1 MRTGVGADRLEG
13 GGGNDTLDGSYGN
26 DILNGGDGFDTVVFQ
41 DAEADGQSVFVNMA
55 NKDYAN
61 NTYGADTYISIEALI
76 GTSFGDH
83 LIGNADAN
91 TFTGGKGNDTL
102 DGGGGVNT
110 AVFSGRASDY
120 TVTKNGAT
128 ITVQHNN
135 NGQDG
140 TDTLTNI
147 RFARFSDKTVA
158 LINSAPASVG
168 LSNMS
173 VAENA
178 ANAVVGQLAATDADG
193 DAVSYSLA
201 ADPDGVFAIRDG
213 ELVVTRALDFEA
225 KTQHAVTVT
234 AKDAWGGETTQ
245 SFTIT
250 VTDLLDTTPGTP
262 TNPGTPGTPGAVNLV
277 LRGTSGANTLTGQA
291 GNDTLYGGAGKDVLT
306 GGAGGDV
313 FVFDTRP
320 NNRTNVDSITD
331 FNAADDTIWLKK
343 SGVFTKIAK
352 KGALEAKAFY
362 AGSKAH
368 DASDRIVYNKKTGV
382 LYYDED
388 GSGAKAAIA
397 IAKLTNKPTLTK
409 ADFFVI

>member
-1 MRTGVGADRLEG
+1 MQTNLGADSLYG
-13 GGGNDTLDGSYGN
+13 GEGNDTLDGGLGN
-26 DILNGGDGFDTVVFQ
+26 DTLNGGADFDTVVFNT
-41 DAEADGQSVFVNMA
+41 AERQQRAVFVNMA
-55 NKDYAN
+55 NKDDAQ
-61 NTYGADTYISIEALI
+61 NTEGSDTYISIEALI
-76 GTSFGDH
+76 GTTRGDTF
-83 LIGNADAN
+83 IGNADAN

-110 AVFSGRASDY
+110 AVFSGRAGDY
-120 TVTKNGAT
+120 TVTTSGAT

-147 RFARFSDKTVA
+147 RFAKFSDKTVA

-178 ANAVVGQLAATDADG
+178 ANAVVGQLSSTDADG

-213 ELVVTRALDFEA
+213 DLVVTRALDFEA

-245 SFTIT
+245 TFTVR
-250 VTDLLDTTPGTP
+250 VTDIADTGT
-262 TNPGTPGTPGAVNLV
+262 GGGTPGAVNLV
-277 LRGTSGANTLTGQA
+277 LRGTSGANVLTGQA
-291 GNDTLYGGAGKDVLT
+291 GHDTLYGGAGKDVLT
-306 GGAGGDV
+306 GGAGQDV

-320 NNRTNVDSITD
+320 NSRTNVDTITD
-331 FNAADDTIWLKK
+331 FSAADDSIYLDNKYLKK
-343 SGVFTKIAK
+343 LGSGSASKPAK
-352 KGALEAKAFY
+352 LKAAFFKVADKAK
-362 AGSKAH
+362 
-368 DASDRIVYNKKTGV
+368 DANDYLVYNKKTGV

-388 GSGAKAAIA
+388 GSGAKAAVA
-397 IAKLTNKPTLTK
+397 IAKLANKASLTK
-409 ADFFVI
+409 NDFFVI